1 MRRTSN
7 LWRALLA
14 ALIAAGVLALKA
26 TAISIVTVPIAF
38 PAITL
43 DGTPQTATTSSGT
56 WQASGDDNPA
66 PWHVNVSSTD
76 FDNGAGKIIDVSN
89 FEIRLLDENISA
101 VSGPPQPQ
109 ACFNPDHV
117 RLSQQHRSEDSL
129 GERGPGQ
136 RHVRRDPRLS
146 ADGPCRGLLR
156 RLHGDR
162 DHYHRQRAMM
172 DASAEGVRQ

>member
-56 WQASGDDNPA
+56 WQASGDELPA

-76 FDNGAGKIIDVSN
+76 FDNGAGKTIDVSN

-101 VSGPPQPQ
+101 VSGPP
-109 ACFNPDHV
+109 NPKPASTQTTFASLSSTDLKIV
-117 RLSQQHRSEDSL
+117 SANAAQGNGTFDVTPDFRLTVPAAAYS
-129 GERGPGQ
+129 GAYTATVTITIANGP
-136 RHVRRDPRLS
+136 
-146 ADGPCRGLLR
+146 
-156 RLHGDR
+156 
-162 DHYHRQRAMM
+162 
-172 DASAEGVRQ
+172 